1 MELNSILMQRLSFVL
16 VEKHSNW
23 SHERKH
29 AASKT
34 RKSVS
39 LACVAAGCVTKSRYS
54 PSAQR
59 LPKACSDT
67 PRMDTR
73 IFVSISDWLVSYA
86 PYDWSYSCK
95 ISKYKYCH
103 ALIVFSFKARPCFAF
118 EKIEKAMSDSSGYCN
133 LCCRVIEE
141 RNECYSQRDGN
152 NSTSSPRLKVWKYLC
167 DRPKRSTF
175 AETVLQN
182 WKNVDH
188 LSSKQKNWKQNWKAL
203 VQAKIRFH
211 SNEIIAVHNLLDYF
225 DVLFVSNRDCWHSHV
240 VYMPN
245 LVFHQRSQRRYGN
258 ENTGT
263 TRLFEQSIRSDRKA
277 LENQRFAVACRQIYK
292 NILTHKKFAKRI
304 FLFRWK
310 IIDFKLLSHGF
321 ERFCQDSSVVADIL
335 FPTQSR
341 FDV

>member
-1 MELNSILMQRLSFVL
+1 MSAARQGVKRRCHAIQFFPHFFMSKLNI
-16 VEKHSNW
+16 
-23 SHERKH
+23 
-29 AASKT
+29 
-34 RKSVS
+34 
-39 LACVAAGCVTKSRYS
+39 ACVAAGCVTKSLYS
-54 PSAQR
+54 PFAQR

-67 PRMDTR
+67 PLMDTR

-103 ALIVFSFKARPCFAF
+103 AHIVFSFKARPCFAF
-118 EKIEKAMSDSSGYCN
+118 EKVEKAMSDSSGYCN

-141 RNECYSQRDGN
+141 RNERKFGN
-152 NSTSSPRLKVWKYLC
+152 IFAIDRKQVRLQELRCKTEKTSITYRANRKIGSR
-167 DRPKRSTF
+167 T
-175 AETVLQN
+175 E
-182 WKNVDH
+182 
-188 LSSKQKNWKQNWKAL
+188 AL

-225 DVLFVSNRDCWHSHV
+225 DALFVSNRDRWHSHV

-263 TRLFEQSIRSDRKA
+263 TRLFEQSFRSDRKG
-277 LENQRFAVACRQIYK
+277 LENQRFALACRQIYK
-292 NILTHKKFAKRI
+292 NILTSKKFAKRI

-321 ERFCQDSSVVADIL
+321 ERFL
-335 FPTQSR
+335 PTFFCSCR
-341 FDV
+341 HLISN